1 MTTIYNFPF
10 NTCEKVRSPIAQPY
24 SAFINLI
31 TCLILIY
38 FIVKTKSMY
47 SFAFLFSFLLFQMM
61 HLVSHCIHIAGN
73 IQQISIHYLAI
84 LTNICFYVL
93 YTVSSK
99 RNSYAL
105 TLAFVF
111 INLLDLYMLFENYPF
126 VYTVFTQLFVFI
138 LLLFSFFEILPLAKQ
153 NHIQLL
159 LLSSFSVGVLLINE
173 KTNGNKLLE
182 WWPDFPFHV
191 FIELVGLVA
200 IYLIATLFYDIEQ
213 PKV

>member
-1 MTTIYNFPF
+1 MTTKYNFPF
-10 NTCEKVRSPIAQPY
+10 STCEKVRPLIAQPY

-38 FIVKTKSMY
+38 FIAKTKSIY
-47 SFAFLFSFLLFQMM
+47 SFAFLFFFLLFQMM
-61 HLVSHCIHIAGN
+61 HLVSHCLHIAGN

-84 LTNICFYVL
+84 LTNICLYIL

-99 RNSYAL
+99 RSSYAL

-111 INLLDLYMLFENYPF
+111 INLVDLYMLFENYPF

-138 LLLFSFFEILPLAKQ
+138 LLLFSFFEIVPLAKK
-153 NHIQLL
+153 NNIQLL
-159 LLSSFSVGVLLINE
+159 LLSSFAVGVLLINE
-173 KTNGNKLLE
+173 KTNGNKMLE
-182 WWPDFPFHV
+182 WCPDFPFHV

-200 IYLIATLFYDIEQ
+200 IYLIATLFYDVE
-213 PKV
+213 